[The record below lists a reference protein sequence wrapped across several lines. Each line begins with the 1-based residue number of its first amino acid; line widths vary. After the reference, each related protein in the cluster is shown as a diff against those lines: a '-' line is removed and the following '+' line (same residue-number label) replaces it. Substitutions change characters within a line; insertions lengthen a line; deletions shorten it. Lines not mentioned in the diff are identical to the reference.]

1 VLTPFSK
8 NKRRQTVAEKDKTL
22 SLLCDLSEM
31 IFALFSR
38 YKGGKKPP
46 QQKREKGDNKRKN
59 EQRKKKQQKVGGPFS
74 LSYQENKVPT

>member
-38 YKGGKKPP
+38 YKGENTRRNR
-46 QQKREKGDNKRKN
+46 REKKGTTKERTNRERKNNKR
-59 EQRKKKQQKVGGPFS
+59 
-74 LSYQENKVPT
+74 